1 MWRSS
6 LSGWCN
12 SNPHSLHL
20 VLVDFPFFPK
30 RPMTYDFYELIKRFF
45 IPCSLA
51 IKNITVLGSGV
62 MGHGIAQ
69 VSATAGYNVVLRD
82 IKQEFLDKAMEKIK
96 WSLDKLVTKEKISSE
111 EGATIFSR
119 ITPIVDLNDAV
130 KDAEL
135 VIEVVPEIMDLK
147 KQVYAELDKVAK
159 PEVVFA
165 SNTSTLPITEIA
177 NTTSRPDK
185 FIGIHFFN
193 PPQLMKL
200 VEVIPGEKTSQEITN
215 LTQEFV
221 KSVNKQAVLCRK
233 DVPGFIINRLFIP
246 MVHEA
251 CYLQDRTGSTLEE
264 IDSAVKFKLGFPMG
278 IFELADFTGMDVIH
292 KATVEMHLR
301 DKKVITPHKTIE
313 KMFDEKKLGQKS
325 GEGYYKYSDDK
336 YERVELSEE
345 LAQKCN
351 PIQLVAN
358 VLNNAAWLIT
368 NGASDIEEI
377 EMAARLGL
385 GLRKP
390 LFETAKEVGI
400 KNIVDELNNLAQI
413 HGEFYKPDPL
423 LESMV

>member
-1 MWRSS
+1 M
-6 LSGWCN
+6 N
-12 SNPHSLHL
+12 
-20 VLVDFPFFPK
+20 
-30 RPMTYDFYELIKRFF
+30 ELIKG
-45 IPCSLA
+45 ISEYGLLN

-82 IKQEFLDKAMEKIK
+82 IKQEFLDKAMEKIH
-96 WSLDKLVTKEKISSE
+96 WSLGKLVTKEKISKE
-111 EGATIFSR
+111 EGDAIFSR
-119 ITPIVDLNDAV
+119 ITPVVDLNDAV

-147 KQVYAELDKVAK
+147 KQVYAELDKAAK
-159 PEVVFA
+159 PEVIFA

-200 VEVIPGEKTSQEITN
+200 VEVIPGEKTAQEITE
-215 LTQEFV
+215 LTQDFV
-221 KSVNKQAVLCRK
+221 RSVNKQAVLCRK

-251 CYLQDRTGSTLEE
+251 CYLQDRTGASLEE

-301 DKKVITPHKTIE
+301 DKKVIKPHKTVE

-345 LAQKCN
+345 LAKKCD

-368 NGASDIEEI
+368 NGASDVEEI
-377 EMAARLGL
+377 EKAAKLGL

-390 LFETAKEVGI
+390 LFETAKEIGI
-400 KNIVDELNNLAQI
+400 QNILDELNKLAQE

-423 LESMV
+423 LESMI

>member
-1 MWRSS
+1 
-6 LSGWCN
+6 
-12 SNPHSLHL
+12 
-20 VLVDFPFFPK
+20 
-30 RPMTYDFYELIKRFF
+30 MTV
-45 IPCSLA
+45 
-51 IKNITVLGSGV
+51 KNITVLGSGV

-96 WSLDKLVTKEKISSE
+96 WSLDKLVSKEKISKE
-111 EGATIFSR
+111 EGDAIFSR
-119 ITPIVDLNDAV
+119 ITPIVNLNEAV
-130 KDAEL
+130 KNAEL

-147 KQVYAELDKVAK
+147 KSVYAELDKAAS

-177 NTTSRPDK
+177 NTTSRPEK

-200 VEVIPGEKTSQEITN
+200 VEVIPGEKTSQEITD
-215 LTQEFV
+215 LTQEYV

-251 CYLQDRTGSTLEE
+251 CYAQDRTNATLEE

-301 DKKVITPHKTIE
+301 DKKVINPHPTIE

-336 YERVELSEE
+336 YERVSLSEE
-345 LAQKCN
+345 LAEKFN

-358 VLNNAAWLIT
+358 ILNNAAWLIT
-368 NGASDIEEI
+368 NGASDIGEI
-377 EMAARLGL
+377 EKAAQLGL
-385 GLRKP
+385 GLKKP
-390 LFETAKEVGI
+390 LFETAKEIGI
-400 KNIVDELNNLAQI
+400 KNIIDELNKLAEK

-423 LESMV
+423 LISMQ

>member
-1 MWRSS
+1 M
-6 LSGWCN
+6 
-12 SNPHSLHL
+12 L
-20 VLVDFPFFPK
+20 V
-30 RPMTYDFYELIKRFF
+30 
-45 IPCSLA
+45 
-51 IKNITVLGSGV
+51 KNITVLGSGV

-96 WSLDKLVTKEKISSE
+96 WSLDKLVSKEKISKD
-111 EGATIFSR
+111 EGDSIFAR
-119 ITPIVDLNDAV
+119 ITPIVDLNEAV
-130 KDAEL
+130 KNAEL

-147 KQVYAELDKVAK
+147 KSVYAELDKAAG
-159 PEVVFA
+159 PEVIFA

-177 NTTSRPDK
+177 NTTSRPEK

-200 VEVIPGEKTSQEITN
+200 VEVIPGEKTGQEITE

-251 CYLQDRTGSTLEE
+251 CFAQDRTNATLEE

-292 KATVEMHLR
+292 KATTEMHLR
-301 DKKVITPHKTIE
+301 DKKVINPHPTVE

-336 YERVELSEE
+336 YERVSLSEE
-345 LAQKCN
+345 LAQKFN

-358 VLNNAAWLIT
+358 IVNNAAWLIT
-368 NGASDIEEI
+368 NGASDIVEI
-377 EMAARLGL
+377 EKAAQLGL
-385 GLRKP
+385 GLKKP
-390 LFETAKEVGI
+390 LFETAKEIGI
-400 KNIVDELNNLAQI
+400 KNIVDELNKLAEK

-423 LESMV
+423 LISMQ

>member
-1 MWRSS
+1 MA
-6 LSGWCN
+6 
-12 SNPHSLHL
+12 
-20 VLVDFPFFPK
+20 V
-30 RPMTYDFYELIKRFF
+30 
-45 IPCSLA
+45 
-51 IKNITVLGSGV
+51 KNITVLGSGV

-96 WSLDKLVTKEKISSE
+96 WSLDKLVSKEKISKE
-111 EGATIFSR
+111 EGESIFSR
-119 ITPIVDLNDAV
+119 ITPIVDLNEAV
-130 KDAEL
+130 KNAEL

-147 KQVYAELDKVAK
+147 KSVYAELDKVAG
-159 PEVVFA
+159 PEVIFA

-177 NTTSRPDK
+177 NTTSRPEK

-200 VEVIPGEKTSQEITN
+200 VEVIPGEKTAQEITD
-215 LTQEFV
+215 LTQEYV

-251 CYLQDRTGSTLEE
+251 CFAQDRTNATLEE

-301 DKKVITPHKTIE
+301 DKKVINPHPTVE

-336 YERVELSEE
+336 YERVMLSEE
-345 LAQKCN
+345 LAQKFN

-358 VLNNAAWLIT
+358 IVNNAAWLIT
-368 NGASDIEEI
+368 NGASDIGEI
-377 EMAARLGL
+377 EKAAQLGL
-385 GLRKP
+385 GLKKP
-390 LFETAKEVGI
+390 LFETAKEIGI
-400 KNIVDELNNLAQI
+400 KNIVDELNKLAEKY
-413 HGEFYKPDPL
+413 GEFYKPDPL
-423 LESMV
+423 LISMQ

>member
-1 MWRSS
+1 M
-6 LSGWCN
+6 N
-12 SNPHSLHL
+12 
-20 VLVDFPFFPK
+20 
-30 RPMTYDFYELIKRFF
+30 ELIKG
-45 IPCSLA
+45 ISEYGVLN

-82 IKQEFLDKAMEKIK
+82 IKQEFLDKAMEKIH
-96 WSLDKLVTKEKISSE
+96 WSLDKLVTKEKMSKE
-111 EGATIFSR
+111 EGDAILSR
-119 ITPIVDLNDAV
+119 ITPVVDLNDAV

-147 KQVYAELDKVAK
+147 KQVYAELDKAAK
-159 PEVVFA
+159 PEVIFA

-200 VEVIPGEKTSQEITN
+200 VEVIPGEKTAQEITE
-215 LTQEFV
+215 LTQDFV
-221 KSVNKQAVLCRK
+221 RSVNKQAVLCRK

-251 CYLQDRTGSTLEE
+251 CYLQDRTGASLEE

-301 DKKVITPHKTIE
+301 DKKVIKPHKTVE

-345 LAQKCN
+345 LAKKCD

-368 NGASDIEEI
+368 NGASDVEEI
-377 EMAARLGL
+377 EKAAKLGL

-390 LFETAKEVGI
+390 LFETAKEIGI
-400 KNIVDELNNLAQI
+400 QNILDELNKLAQE

-423 LESMV
+423 LESMI

>member
-1 MWRSS
+1 
-6 LSGWCN
+6 
-12 SNPHSLHL
+12 
-20 VLVDFPFFPK
+20 
-30 RPMTYDFYELIKRFF
+30 MTV
-45 IPCSLA
+45 
-51 IKNITVLGSGV
+51 KNITVLGSGV

-96 WSLDKLVTKEKISSE
+96 WSLDKLVSKEKISKE
-111 EGATIFSR
+111 EGDSIFSR
-119 ITPIVDLNDAV
+119 ITPIVDLNEAV
-130 KDAEL
+130 KNAEL

-147 KQVYAELDKVAK
+147 KLVYAELDKVAG
-159 PEVVFA
+159 PEVIFA

-177 NTTSRPDK
+177 NTTSRPEK

-200 VEVIPGEKTSQEITN
+200 VEIIPGEKTSQEITD
-215 LTQEFV
+215 LTQEYV

-251 CYLQDRTGSTLEE
+251 CYAQDRTNATLEE

-301 DKKVITPHKTIE
+301 DKKVINPHPTIE
-313 KMFDEKKLGQKS
+313 KMFDERKLGQKS

-336 YERVELSEE
+336 YERVSLTEELS
-345 LAQKCN
+345 KKFN

-358 VLNNAAWLIT
+358 ILNNAAWLIT

-377 EMAARLGL
+377 EKAAQLGL
-385 GLRKP
+385 GLKKP
-390 LFETAKEVGI
+390 LFETAKEIGI
-400 KNIVDELNNLAQI
+400 KNIIDELNELAEK

-423 LESMV
+423 LISMQ

>member
-1 MWRSS
+1 
-6 LSGWCN
+6 
-12 SNPHSLHL
+12 
-20 VLVDFPFFPK
+20 
-30 RPMTYDFYELIKRFF
+30 
-45 IPCSLA
+45 
-51 IKNITVLGSGV
+51 

-96 WSLDKLVTKEKISSE
+96 WSLDKLVSKEKISKE
-111 EGATIFSR
+111 EGDAIFAR
-119 ITPIVDLNDAV
+119 IKPIVDLGEAV

-147 KQVYAELDKVAK
+147 KTVYAELDKVAA
-159 PEVVFA
+159 PQVIFA

-177 NTTSRPDK
+177 NTTSRPEK

-200 VEVIPGEKTSQEITN
+200 VEVIPGEKTAQEITD
-215 LTQEFV
+215 LTQDYV
-221 KSVNKQAVLCRK
+221 KSVNKVAVLCRK

-251 CYLQDRTGSTLEE
+251 CFVKDRTGAKLEE
-264 IDSAVKFKLGFPMG
+264 IDSVVKFKLGFPMG

-301 DKKVITPHKTIE
+301 DKKVINPHPLVE

-325 GEGYYKYSDDK
+325 GEGFYKYSDDK
-336 YERVELSEE
+336 YERIALSEE

-351 PIQLVAN
+351 PIQIVAN
-358 VLNNAAWLIT
+358 ILNNAAWLIS

-377 EMAARLGL
+377 EKAAQLGL
-385 GLRKP
+385 GLKKP
-390 LFETAKEVGI
+390 LFETAKEIGI
-400 KNIVDELNNLAQI
+400 KNIVDELNKLAAE

-423 LESMV
+423 LLSMQ

>member
-1 MWRSS
+1 M
-6 LSGWCN
+6 L
-12 SNPHSLHL
+12 
-20 VLVDFPFFPK
+20 
-30 RPMTYDFYELIKRFF
+30 
-45 IPCSLA
+45 

-96 WSLDKLVTKEKISSE
+96 WSLDKLVSKEKITKK
-111 EGATIFSR
+111 EGDSIFSR
-119 ITPIVDLNDAV
+119 IIPIVDLKEAV
-130 KDAEL
+130 KNAEL

-147 KQVYAELDKVAK
+147 KSVYAELDKVAG
-159 PEVVFA
+159 PEVIFA

-177 NTTSRPDK
+177 NTTSRPEK

-200 VEVIPGEKTSQEITN
+200 VEVIPGEKTSQKIID
-215 LTQEFV
+215 LTQEYV
-221 KSVNKQAVLCRK
+221 KSINKQAVLCRK

-251 CYLQDRTGSTLEE
+251 CYAQDRTNATLEE

-301 DKKVITPHKTIE
+301 DKKVINPHPTIE
-313 KMFDEKKLGQKS
+313 KMFDKKKLGQKS

-336 YERVELSEE
+336 YERVSLSEE
-345 LAQKCN
+345 LAQKFN

-358 VLNNAAWLIT
+358 ILNNASWLIT

-377 EMAARLGL
+377 EKAAQLGL
-385 GLRKP
+385 GLKKP
-390 LFETAKEVGI
+390 LFETAKEIGI
-400 KNIVDELNNLAQI
+400 KNIVDELNKLAEKY
-413 HGEFYKPDPL
+413 GEFYKPDPL
-423 LESMV
+423 LISMSN